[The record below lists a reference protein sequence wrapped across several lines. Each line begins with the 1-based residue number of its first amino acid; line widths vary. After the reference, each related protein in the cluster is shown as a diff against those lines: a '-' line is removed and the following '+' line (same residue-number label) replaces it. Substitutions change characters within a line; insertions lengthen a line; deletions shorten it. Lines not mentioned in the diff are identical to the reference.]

1 MKRLRRGTLD
11 AESLGVRNVLNLK
24 RVAAAKG
31 LGLGLAKPSVSH
43 FDLPCHQPK
52 KARNYCDR
60 LGLQLPACITRASA
74 PPFSRL
80 GKRRF
85 REELHVGN
93 CSCPSWGWTPAVAR
107 SLAPR
112 SPPPSP
118 RRSSVI
124 HARTRSACPRPLP
137 RPRTQAR
144 ARSPGP
150 RSRGRLV

>member
-1 MKRLRRGTLD
+1 MYNEILAFKELKVQLGRQAKHKTSILD

-80 GKRRF
+80 G
-85 REELHVGN
+85 
-93 CSCPSWGWTPAVAR
+93 
-107 SLAPR
+107 
-112 SPPPSP
+112 
-118 RRSSVI
+118 
-124 HARTRSACPRPLP
+124 
-137 RPRTQAR
+137 
-144 ARSPGP
+144 
-150 RSRGRLV
+150 